1 MGRAGAAEQPSA
13 ACQHLDP
20 WAVDLKTKCVFYA
33 EDFLPSAEADAL
45 YEELRGS
52 LRWETNSS
60 INRMTALHG
69 DLDDDAENYHYKDAP
84 SLKLQPWTAALSRA
98 KAMVEKWYAERSGG
112 TAVEFNVCLCNY
124 YVDGQHRIG
133 WHTDREEI
141 GSDPH
146 PQHAQPACRPCPLPP
161 CPQKL
166 GAELR

>member
-20 WAVDLKTKCVFYA
+20 WAVELKTKCVFYA

-98 KAMVEKWYAERSGG
+98 KALVEKWYAERSGG

-146 PQHAQPACRPCPLPP
+146 APRPCPLPP
-161 CPQKL
+161 CPL
-166 GAELR
+166 PPWPRSWALS